1 MPKTGKIFGHRFP
14 LEVYLEIL
22 DRLNIWDLSFKS
34 PLALLNLSL
43 TSPANA
49 KIVRD
54 WAAKAGGKERPITR
68 TVQRKSEIPCG
79 GITDLAIIF
88 RLRGGL
94 CMACDNREKLFST
107 DENMMG
113 IQLCRPCEV
122 TYFPK
127 ISLARIKQAYVISE
141 NIAKN
146 KSIEQLLIATG
157 CTSHTIKG
165 GVVYYDWEDV
175 HRLIVRKK
183 MVKLPPDFHF
193 ESIFNP
199 TLSNE
204 DFGLYY
210 PPN

>member
-1 MPKTGKIFGHRFP
+1 MPKTGKIFGHRLS

-22 DRLNIWDLSFKS
+22 DRLNMTNLSLKS
-34 PLALLNLSL
+34 PLTLQNLSL
-43 TSPANA
+43 TSLANA
-49 KIVRD
+49 KIARD
-54 WAAKAGGKERPITR
+54 WAAKAWGKERRIIR
-68 TVQRKSEIPCG
+68 TVQRKSEIPCC
-79 GITDLAIIF
+79 GITDLAIIC

-94 CMACDNREKLFST
+94 CMACDNRAKLFST

-127 ISLARIKQAYVISE
+127 ISLARIKQAYVINE

-165 GVVYYDWEDV
+165 GVV
-175 HRLIVRKK
+175 
-183 MVKLPPDFHF
+183 
-193 ESIFNP
+193 
-199 TLSNE
+199 
-204 DFGLYY
+204 
-210 PPN
+210 